1 MKGGRAAGLQELK
14 TALWI
19 RAPAATEIVAAAVR
33 HFTSFSR
40 LPFHVGGG
48 GGKVLL
54 NIFPTFN

>member
-19 RAPAATEIVAAAVR
+19 RAPAATEIVAAVR

-40 LPFHVGGG
+40 LPFHVGCGA
-48 GGKVLL
+48 GKVLL
-54 NIFPTFN
+54 NMFPTFN